1 MLSNVDIANT
11 NDFKFF
17 KYNTKLLGN
26 TEADDANGILKNAT
40 INVPSKYEVIS
51 EDLLKYH

>member
-1 MLSNVDIANT
+1 MLSKVDIANT

-26 TEADDANGILKNAT
+26 TEADDANRTLQNAT
-40 INVPSKYEVIS
+40 IDVP
-51 EDLLKYH
+51 LKY